1 MNDAGGLRAALRRAA
16 WLEIASL
23 FSLLVLGAV
32 AVAAGFASRSV
43 SLTAFGVA
51 ALIEI
56 LSASAVLWRLWA
68 ETLAGSVEGA
78 AELVE
83 GAERGAARFIAVSF
97 AALALLIAAGAVR
110 AVVGRAVPSPGL
122 GALALACAAALALPG
137 LAALKSRAA
146 RLIGNTALDADAA
159 ATLACGGMAWVLLAG
174 LLAQRAGVWW
184 ADPAAALLIGGLVV
198 REAWGTWQRVS
209 AAPREPVRAFL
220 GLGSNV
226 GDRAYWLADAA
237 SKLEGPALSIV
248 RRSRIYET
256 PPWGKTDQPAFL
268 NQVLEVET
276 MLAPSALL
284 ARCQAVER
292 ALGRVREERWGPRVI
307 DVDILLY
314 GDAALRMRG
323 LTVPHA
329 ELSRRAFVLVPLLEL
344 RPSLVLPDGRRAAEL
359 LGALPERDAI
369 VPWTADA
376 RDGAARV

>member
-1 MNDAGGLRAALRRAA
+1 M
-16 WLEIASL
+16 
-23 FSLLVLGAV
+23 

-110 AVVGRAVPSPGL
+110 AVVVRAVPSPGL

-159 ATLACGGMAWVLLAG
+159 ATLACGGMAWALLAG

-184 ADPAAALLIGGLVV
+184 ADPAAALLYWRSRRPRGVGHVAAGL
-198 REAWGTWQRVS
+198 R
-209 AAPREPVRAFL
+209 
-220 GLGSNV
+220 
-226 GDRAYWLADAA
+226 
-237 SKLEGPALSIV
+237 GPARARAGVSRAGV
-248 RRSRIYET
+248 ERRRPRTGSRTGVEAGRAGAQHRAALAHLRRRR
-256 PPWGKTDQPAFL
+256 WGKTDQPAFL
-268 NQVLEVET
+268 NQVIEVET
-276 MLAPSALL
+276 CSRRPRCSRSCQWSSGPSAAS
-284 ARCQAVER
+284 ARSGGA
-292 ALGRVREERWGPRVI
+292 
-307 DVDILLY
+307 
-314 GDAALRMRG
+314 RG
-323 LTVPHA
+323 
-329 ELSRRAFVLVPLLEL
+329 
-344 RPSLVLPDGRRAAEL
+344 
-359 LGALPERDAI
+359 
-369 VPWTADA
+369 
-376 RDGAARV
+376 